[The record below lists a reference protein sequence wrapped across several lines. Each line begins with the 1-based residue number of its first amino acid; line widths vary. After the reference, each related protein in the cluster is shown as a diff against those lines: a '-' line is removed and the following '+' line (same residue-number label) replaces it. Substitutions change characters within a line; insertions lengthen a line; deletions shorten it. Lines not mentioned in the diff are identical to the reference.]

1 MGQGICK
8 HPCTITFTTLI
19 KQYSYLQ
26 KQVLSQIKSLA
37 SSISGA
43 SPGKFLLVQFGMSQ
57 ITQIGESISNMISQ
71 VNSLINMAVR
81 NQKGQ

>member
-1 MGQGICK
+1 MSKEFDKNVSISFGD
-8 HPCTITFTTLI
+8 LI
-19 KQYSYLQ
+19 QQYGVLQ
-26 KQVLSQIKSLA
+26 SKVLSQVKSLA

-57 ITQIGESISNMISQ
+57 LTQIGESISNMISQ

-81 NQKGQ
+81 NQKGT

>member
-1 MGQGICK
+1 MKSGGPGSIK
-8 HPCTITFTTLI
+8 LTFNTLI

-26 KQVLSQIKSLA
+26 QQVLSQIKSLA

-57 ITQIGESISNMISQ
+57 LTQIGESISNMIYQ
-71 VNSLINMAVR
+71 VNSVINSVVR
-81 NQKGQ
+81 NQKQ